1 VRTLLVFARS
11 IKPDKDVL
19 AVESQGNS
27 AGRQRYRA
35 KYRLAATVKSFP
47 HQRLQQAQSPS
58 LTFKTLNETL
68 LL

>member
-1 VRTLLVFARS
+1 
-11 IKPDKDVL
+11 VL